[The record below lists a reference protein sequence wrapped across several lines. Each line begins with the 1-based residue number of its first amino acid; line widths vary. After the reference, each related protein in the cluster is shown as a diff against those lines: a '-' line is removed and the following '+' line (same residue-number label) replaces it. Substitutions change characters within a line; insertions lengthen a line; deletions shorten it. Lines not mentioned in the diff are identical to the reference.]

1 MSVAGPSREFQCSA
15 GPGLCEVCRAGSRSL
30 PMVLEISKGSE
41 EALRRSGALR
51 YHTAQRRSGEMYL
64 GSWDW
69 A

>member
-1 MSVAGPSREFQCSA
+1 
-15 GPGLCEVCRAGSRSL
+15 
-30 PMVLEISKGSE
+30 MVLEISKGSE